1 MKSLICMYNINRLII
16 NSINHITKFDSVNQK
31 TSTREKSI
39 YLYQQLGRKCNQ
51 HGNYI
56 GAAKAFE
63 RAAILVM
70 DPTDQNE
77 MNNADDQTI
86 KATIEC
92 LESAIRNYDAI
103 HKYKHAGTLHYRCAR
118 ILRLLSGFSHE
129 QVEQHHIKAL
139 EYFTKPDHELKQRK
153 RIDVS

>member
-1 MKSLICMYNINRLII
+1 VNR
-16 NSINHITKFDSVNQK
+16 K
-31 TSTREKSI
+31 TSTREKAI
-39 YLYQQLGRKCNQ
+39 HLYQQLGHKCNQ

-63 RAAILVM
+63 RAASLLM
-70 DPTDQNE
+70 DPTDQSK

-86 KATIEC
+86 MATIDC

-103 HKYKHAGTLHYRCAR
+103 HKYKHAGTLHYRCSL
-118 ILRLLSGFSHE
+118 ILRLLPGFSCE
-129 QVEQHHIKAL
+129 KVEQHHIKAL

-153 RIDVS
+153 RIDVR